1 MMLEEGIY
9 KAFNGSSMEEPKFI
23 QATQS
28 SPVSTI
34 KALKFHFLSNYRVEK
49 YILRELK
56 IFCVGC
62 VQEYETLLPHG
73 FFVNDFLVDPPRA

>member
-1 MMLEEGIY
+1 MLEEGLY
-9 KAFNGSSMEEPKFI
+9 KAFKGSSMEKPKSI

-34 KALKFHFLSNYRVEK
+34 KALKNS
-49 YILRELK
+49 K
-56 IFCVGC
+56 ISCVGC
-62 VQEYETLLPHG
+62 VQEYGTLLPHV